1 MKNKQIEFFKNWI
14 TTLKKELLVLYLSYK
29 TPCTPLYTKCFALL
43 VVAYALSP
51 IDLIPDFIPVIG
63 YLDDL
68 IIVPIG
74 IYLCLKLIP
83 NEILTEMRK
92 KALDY
97 EWNKSKNWFMAILIL
112 LIWFTLLFWLTKLFI
127 SYV

>member
-1 MKNKQIEFFKNWI
+1 MINKLIF
-14 TTLKKELLVLYLSYK
+14 LKLDYNIKKRTSSPLFVLQSASYTIIYKMFCFISHCLSA
-29 TPCTPLYTKCFALL
+29 F
-43 VVAYALSP
+43 SP
-51 IDLIPDFIPVIG
+51 IDLIPDFIPIIG

-112 LIWFTLLFWLTKLFI
+112 SIWFTLLFCLTKLFI